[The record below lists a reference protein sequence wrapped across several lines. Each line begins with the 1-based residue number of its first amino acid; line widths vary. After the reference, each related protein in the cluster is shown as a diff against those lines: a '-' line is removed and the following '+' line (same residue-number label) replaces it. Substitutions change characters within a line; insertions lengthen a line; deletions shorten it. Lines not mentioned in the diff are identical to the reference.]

1 MISVCGVGKS
11 FGDKKALEDV
21 SLDFAEGEV
30 VAVVGPSGSGK
41 TTLLRCINGLEP
53 IDAGDISVDGLSV
66 RDAGSLTRIRTICAM
81 VFQQFNLYPHLT
93 VLKNLTLAPRVVLKE
108 TATEAIRT
116 ALQLLEQVGL
126 ADRADDYPAELSGGQ
141 QQRVA
146 ICRALAMH
154 PRYLLLDEVTSALD
168 PETSAEIAS
177 VVETLAHHGTAL
189 ILVTHDLHL
198 AERIAD
204 RVAFLEGGRLF
215 GVYGADEF
223 FRAPEDPRIQ
233 RYLAR
238 MRHHE
243 PPSSRPAASQRL
255 RASKLREV
263 K

>member
-1 MISVCGVGKS
+1 MISVRGVHKW
-11 FGDKKALEDV
+11 FGENRALENV

-30 VAVVGPSGSGK
+30 VAIVGPSGSGK

-53 IDAGDISVDGLSV
+53 IDAGDIEVDGLSV
-66 RDAGSLTRIRTICAM
+66 KDSVSLARIRTICAM

-108 TATEAIRT
+108 GTTEAIRT

-126 ADRADDYPAELSGGQ
+126 ADRADAYPAELSGGQ

-146 ICRALAMH
+146 ICRALAMR

-168 PETSAEIAS
+168 PETSTEIAEL
-177 VVETLAHHGTAL
+177 VETLAHHGTAL
-189 ILVTHDLHL
+189 VLVTHDLHL

-215 GVYGADEF
+215 GIYRADEF
-223 FRAPEDPRIQ
+223 FGSSEDPRIQ
-233 RYLAR
+233 RYLAK

-243 PPSSRPAASQRL
+243 APAPRPSASQRL